1 MALICYNYSVKR
13 IFVNG
18 VFDLLHLGHLA
29 LLQQARAMGDYLHVA
44 IDTDRRVRELKGAD
58 RPVRNQAERQAL
70 LQELRC
76 VDRVSV
82 FDTDQDLRDII
93 RDYSPDIM
101 VKGSDYRDRPII
113 GSEHCGSIRFV
124 ELLHGHSTTA
134 TIARIAD
141 R

>member
-1 MALICYNYSVKR
+1 MALTCYNYSVKR